1 MRYSQKMKI
10 LTGNSNKQLSNK
22 ISKNLKNKLVNTSIR
37 KFADGEIYIE
47 INENIRGNSIF
58 IIQSVSS
65 PANDNLMELLLCIDA
80 LKRSS
85 AKNITAVIPYFGYA
99 RQDRKVVP
107 RTSISA
113 KLVSNLI
120 TKAGAD
126 RVVTVDLHAG
136 QIQGFFDIPVDNLFA
151 TPIFARHVKKKI
163 KSKNLIC
170 VAPDVGG
177 TERARAL
184 GKILNVGL
192 AIVDKRRP
200 KPGQSQVMNI
210 IGDVKGKTCILVDD
224 IIDSGGTI
232 VNAAKALKDRGA
244 KEVYVY
250 ITHGVLSGEAVN
262 KIKKSVIKNLV
273 ITDTI
278 DNMNRVKGAKNIE
291 VLSISSL
298 MGEAIKR
305 ISNSTSVSDLFK

>member
-1 MRYSQKMKI
+1 MK
-10 LTGNSNKQLSNK
+10 LLSGTSNKPLSK
-22 ISKNLKNKLVNTSIR
+22 DIARFLKSKLVNSSI
-37 KFADGEIYIE
+37 KNFADGEIYVE
-47 INENIRGNSIF
+47 LNENIRGNSIF
-58 IIQSVSS
+58 IIQSISS
-65 PANDNLMELLLCIDA
+65 PANNNLMELLLC
-80 LKRSS
+80 R
-85 AKNITAVIPYFGYA
+85 TAVIPYFGYA

-136 QIQGFFDIPVDNLFA
+136 QIQGFFDIPVDNLFS
-151 TPIFARHVKKKI
+151 TPIFARHVKKNI
-163 KSKNLIC
+163 KSKNIVC
-170 VAPDVGG
+170 IAPDVGG

-200 KPGQSQVMNI
+200 KPGQSQVMNV
-210 IGDVKGKTCILVDD
+210 IGEVKDKTCVIVDD

-250 ITHGVLSGEAVN
+250 ITHGVLTGEAVK
-262 KIKKSVIKNLV
+262 KIKNSVIKKLV

-278 DNMNRVKGAKNIE
+278 DNKDKTKSAKNIE
-291 VLSISSL
+291 VLSISAL